1 VDVWRRRASST
12 PSCASA
18 SPSTTAPSRLRAV
31 PRLGGRST
39 YEYRFEVASQV
50 MAAGTQD
57 VFVQAIAP
65 LSGPGNGQIGVRVGR
80 LLVYVANREALAS
93 FVDAWAQAEALADK
107 AFGPELP
114 PPQIGKRH
122 PYGD

>member
-1 VDVWRRRASST
+1 M
-12 PSCASA
+12 
-18 SPSTTAPSRLRAV
+18 TAPSRLRAV
-31 PRLGGRST
+31 PRLVGKTGFD
-39 YEYRFEVASQV
+39 YRFDVASQV

-65 LSGPGNGQIGVRVGR
+65 LSGPGQGQIGVRVGR

-93 FVDAWAQAEALADK
+93 FVSAWTEAKVLADR

-114 PPQIGKRH
+114 TPRVGECPSTDG
-122 PYGD
+122 